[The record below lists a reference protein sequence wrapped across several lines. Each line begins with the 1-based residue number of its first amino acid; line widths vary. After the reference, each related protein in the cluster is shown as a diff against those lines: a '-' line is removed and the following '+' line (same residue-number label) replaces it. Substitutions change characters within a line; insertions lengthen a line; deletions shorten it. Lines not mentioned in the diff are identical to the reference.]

1 MDFLPYGFFFVTLPE
16 IYKKYTFPTMN
27 GTVSDDI
34 DINSNPDSA
43 QAIGRTEHRKKR
55 HTPFFL
61 LLNILMTGTAGWKD
75 LRRARLK
82 PEQTAAGCF
91 YPLIA
96 LASVCRFADWF
107 NHPEFNLSATLI
119 CAASIFASF
128 FFSYFAVQVVCRW
141 FFPMAAKSKTETPY
155 FRLIVQYALASL
167 ALFWIPSEILPIL
180 EPFTVFLPIWTAFI
194 ITKGLRF
201 LRLPEQHQNRCMVT
215 IVVSVIVMPYL
226 FMWLG
231 EQIFKF

>member
-1 MDFLPYGFFFVTLPE
+1 MSDT
-16 IYKKYTFPTMN
+16 I
-27 GTVSDDI
+27 SDDI
-34 DINSNPDSA
+34 NLIPDPDPTA
-43 QAIGRTEHRKKR
+43 PDTEERPHKKR
-55 HTPFFL
+55 HSPFFL

-75 LRRARLK
+75 LRRTRLK

-96 LASVCRFADWF
+96 LASVCRFSDWF
-107 NHPEFNLSATLI
+107 NHPEFNLSATLV
-119 CAASIFASF
+119 CAASVFASF

-141 FFPMAAKSKTETPY
+141 LFPMAAKSKTETPY

-215 IVVSVIVMPYL
+215 IVISVIVMPYL
-226 FMWLG
+226 FMWLCA
-231 EQIFKF
+231 EIFKF